1 MNIPFMNPLLRLIAT
16 QPNLIVK
23 HMESYARMFGAEVSS
38 STAAIK
44 RRVFVGG
51 AALLFLLLG
60 FIFAGV
66 ALILWAGLPQVRSET
81 SWLLLAVPGLPL
93 ALSILF
99 FVLLKSDSRPVAMN
113 KLKAQVKAD
122 VALLHETGAL

>member
-16 QPNLIVK
+16 QPKLIAK
-23 HMESYARMFGAEVSS
+23 HIESYARMFGDEISS

-51 AALLFLLLG
+51 AALLFLVLS

-66 ALILWAGLPQVRSET
+66 GLMLWAGLPQVRSET
-81 SWLLLAVPGLPL
+81 SWVLIAVPGFPL
-93 ALSILF
+93 GLSLLF

-122 VALLHETGAL
+122 VAMLHETGAL

>member
-23 HMESYARMFGAEVSS
+23 HMESYARMFSDEISS
-38 STAAIK
+38 STSAIK
-44 RRVFVGG
+44 RRVFVGA
-51 AALLFLLLG
+51 AALLFFLLSL
-60 FIFAGV
+60 IFSGV
-66 ALILWAGLPQVRSET
+66 GLMLWAGLPQVRSDT
-81 SWLLLAVPGLPL
+81 SWILLAVPGVPL
-93 ALSILF
+93 GLSALF
-99 FVLLKSDSRPVAMN
+99 FILLKSDSRPVALS

>member
-23 HMESYARMFGAEVSS
+23 HLESYARMFGAEVSS

-51 AALLFLLLG
+51 AALLFMLMGL
-60 FIFAGV
+60 IFAGV
-66 ALILWAGLPQVRSET
+66 GLMLWAGLPQVRPET

-93 ALSILF
+93 GLSLLF
-99 FVLLKSDSRPVAMN
+99 FILLKSDSRPVAMN

>member
-23 HMESYARMFGAEVSS
+23 HIESYARMFGDEVSS
-38 STAAIK
+38 SSAAIK

-51 AALLFLLLG
+51 AALIFMLLAL
-60 FIFAGV
+60 IFAGV
-66 ALILWAGLPQVRSET
+66 GLMLWAGLPQVRSET

-93 ALSILF
+93 GLSLLF
-99 FVLLKSDSRPVAMN
+99 FILLKSDSRPVAMN

-122 VALLHETGAL
+122 VALLHETGVL

>member
-51 AALLFLLLG
+51 AALLLFLLGL
-60 FIFAGV
+60 IFAGV

-93 ALSILF
+93 ALSVLF
-99 FVLLKSDSRPVAMN
+99 FMLLKSDSRPVALN

-122 VALLHETGAL
+122 VALLHETGVL

>member
-16 QPNLIVK
+16 KPNLIVK
-23 HMESYARMFGAEVSS
+23 HLESYARMFGDEISS
-38 STAAIK
+38 NTAAIK
-44 RRVFVGG
+44 RRIFVGG
-51 AALLFLLLG
+51 AALLFMLLG
-60 FIFAGV
+60 LIFAGV
-66 ALILWAGLPQVRSET
+66 GLMLWAGLPQVRSET

-93 ALSILF
+93 GLSLLF
-99 FVLLKSDSRPVAMN
+99 FVLLKSDSRPVALT

>member
-23 HMESYARMFGAEVSS
+23 HIESYARMLGDEVSL
-38 STAAIK
+38 STAALK

-51 AALLFLLLG
+51 AAIIFLLLG
-60 FIFAGV
+60 LIFAGIG
-66 ALILWAGLPQVRSET
+66 LMLWASLPQLRTDT
-81 SWLLLAVPGLPL
+81 SWLLLAVPGV
-93 ALSILF
+93 ALGLSTLF
-99 FVLLKSDSRPVAMN
+99 FVLLKSDSRPVALT
-113 KLKAQVKAD
+113 KIKAQVQAD

>member
-23 HMESYARMFGAEVSS
+23 HMESYARMFGDEVSS
-38 STAAIK
+38 SKAAIK
-44 RRVFVGG
+44 RRIFIGG
-51 AALLFLLLG
+51 AALLFLVLG

-66 ALILWAGLPQVRSET
+66 GLMLWAGLPQVRSET
-81 SWLLLAVPGLPL
+81 GWVLLAVPGVPL
-93 ALSILF
+93 ALSALL
-99 FVLLKSDSRPVAMN
+99 FVLLKSDSRPVALI

>member
-23 HMESYARMFGAEVSS
+23 HMESYTRMFGDEVSS

-44 RRVFVGG
+44 RRIFVGG
-51 AALLFLLLG
+51 AALLFMLLG
-60 FIFAGV
+60 LIFAGV
-66 ALILWAGLPQVRSET
+66 GLMLWAGLPQVRSDT
-81 SWLLLAVPGLPL
+81 SWLLLAVPGFPL
-93 ALSILF
+93 ALSALF